1 MQIDGHHTATYVAA
15 RVAGFP
21 FDEAEK
27 IAYAA
32 QYVDDATNSG
42 VIQFAQSDSLYSRI
56 ASAHK
61 MIDYSNFIDV
71 ANHLAW
77 IPFHFLPGNGL
88 LPAGE
93 SPEGG
98 EIEKLICRPDSYVAR
113 DMLRSAIRD
122 RNTPRGLHRL
132 GIAMHVYADTF
143 AHQGFVGSLSA
154 ANEARNLTSG
164 DVNLDARI
172 KAATK
177 KELIVKA
184 KENVAALFQFLWSSI
199 TLLVKE
205 RKSPLEFIQSFMQK
219 RPVGHAA
226 ADVYPDQPYLKWQYF
241 DYQNKLVE
249 RDNPVIFLH
258 AMEMMVRA
266 MQCWRSGD
274 LTMNLE
280 LQSGLNGRD
289 REVISRLFKET
300 LAIDGE
306 ERRQAW
312 LAAIKRGEF
321 SFGSDLPEY
330 VGKGIGSWKESALGT
345 SKSTDSG
352 FERFEYSA
360 TFLTSDWK
368 LFHDAL
374 QIHRSDVVHKILPRY
389 GICAA

>member
-1 MQIDGHHTATYVAA
+1 
-15 RVAGFP
+15 
-21 FDEAEK
+21 
-27 IAYAA
+27 
-32 QYVDDATNSG
+32 
-42 VIQFAQSDSLYSRI
+42 
-56 ASAHK
+56 
-61 MIDYSNFIDV
+61 
-71 ANHLAW
+71 
-77 IPFHFLPGNGL
+77 
-88 LPAGE
+88 
-93 SPEGG
+93 
-98 EIEKLICRPDSYVAR
+98 
-113 DMLRSAIRD
+113 
-122 RNTPRGLHRL
+122 
-132 GIAMHVYADTF
+132 
-143 AHQGFVGSLSA
+143 
-154 ANEARNLTSG
+154 
-164 DVNLDARI
+164 
-172 KAATK
+172 
-177 KELIVKA
+177 
-184 KENVAALFQFLWSSI
+184 
-199 TLLVKE
+199 
-205 RKSPLEFIQSFMQK
+205 
-219 RPVGHAA
+219 
-226 ADVYPDQPYLKWQYF
+226 
-241 DYQNKLVE
+241 
-249 RDNPVIFLH
+249 
-258 AMEMMVRA
+258 MVRA